1 MTRATD
7 FLVLG
12 AGVTGLS
19 TAVRLREAGADVRVV
34 AAMLPSD
41 HPRAHAVG
49 TWPPYPASLRAAAI
63 WYPYHVTDPRVERW
77 SVETLA
83 ELYRLADDPNS
94 GVYPVT
100 FTERFRGA
108 AAEYAW
114 SSALRRFGAVA
125 AEHLPPGYAAG
136 WEMEVPFIETPVYMR
151 WLERRFLALGGEIER
166 RFVDSMDEVATPGS
180 VVVNCTGL
188 GARRLLDDADVYPS
202 RGQIV
207 RVRAPGVRTWKVA
220 DDAGDGLTYV
230 FARGDGVVLGG
241 TAEDGAWDE
250 VTSPED
256 IAAIRRRCASL
267 VPATGAAEVLEVT
280 CGLRPQWRGGLVR
293 VEREDRADGVPV
305 IHSYGHGGAGF
316 TLSWGCADEVAR
328 MAIDAIGS

>member
-1 MTRATD
+1 MPPPRI
-7 FLVLG
+7 LVLG
-12 AGVTGLS
+12 AGVSGLS
-19 TAVRLREAGADVRVV
+19 TAIRLREAGADVRVV

-41 HPRAHAVG
+41 HPRGHAVG

-83 ELYRLADDPNS
+83 ELYRLTDDPAT

-100 FTERFRGA
+100 FTELFRSA

-125 AEHLPPGYAAG
+125 AEHLPDGYTAG

-166 RFVDSMDEVATPGS
+166 RFVESLEDVASAGR
-180 VVVNCTGL
+180 VIVNCTGL

-207 RVRAPGVRTWKVA
+207 RVRAPEVHAWTVA
-220 DDAGDGLTYV
+220 DDAGDGLTYA
-230 FARGDGVVLGG
+230 FSRRDGIVLGG
-241 TAEDGAWDE
+241 TAEDGAWE
-250 VTSPED
+250 ETTSPDE
-256 IAAIRRRCASL
+256 IAAIRRRCAHL
-267 VPATGAAEVLEVT
+267 VPATADAEVLEVT
-280 CGLRPQWRGGLVR
+280 CGLRPQWRGGLIR
-293 VEREDRADGVPV
+293 VEREDHADGVAV
-305 IHSYGHGGAGF
+305 IHSYGH
-316 TLSWGCADEVAR
+316 
-328 MAIDAIGS
+328 